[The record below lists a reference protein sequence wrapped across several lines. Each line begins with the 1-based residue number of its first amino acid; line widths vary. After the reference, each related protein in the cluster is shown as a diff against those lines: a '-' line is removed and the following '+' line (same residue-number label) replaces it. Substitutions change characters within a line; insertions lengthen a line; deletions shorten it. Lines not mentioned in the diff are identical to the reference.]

1 MTADQQSLIS
11 ELESIPTRMAE
22 AARLA
27 AQIPQPEG
35 EWSPRTILIH
45 MLAGDVQI
53 WQVRLKMLAEQDKP
67 HWQWTEPD
75 LAEWKRRFESRSLDV
90 LAAEF
95 TRTRGEIVSHLKA
108 LDDAGWAR
116 VGTHATYGL
125 LDVAGLCAKL
135 LEHDYEHLAELQ
147 KRNLK

>member
-1 MTADQQSLIS
+1 MTSDRQSVIA
-11 ELESIPTRMAE
+11 ELESIPPRMAE
-22 AARLA
+22 AARV
-27 AQIPQPEG
+27 QKSQPEG

-45 MLAGDVQI
+45 MFAGDVQI
-53 WQVRLKMLAEQDKP
+53 WQARLKMMAEQENP

-75 LAEWKRRFESRSLDV
+75 LAEWERQFENRSLED

-95 TRTRGEIVSHLKA
+95 ARTRGEIVSHLKA

-135 LEHDYEHLAELQ
+135 LEHDYEHLSELE
-147 KRNLK
+147 KRSGQ

>member
-1 MTADQQSLIS
+1 MTPDQQSLIS
-11 ELESIPTRMAE
+11 ELESIPTRMAG

-27 AQIPQPEG
+27 AQKPLLSG

-53 WQVRLKMLAEQDKP
+53 WQARLKMMAEQDNP
-67 HWQWTEPD
+67 HWLWTEPD
-75 LAEWKRRFESRSLDV
+75 LAEWERQFESRSLDD

-95 TRTRGEIVSHLKA
+95 ARTRGEIVSHLKA

-116 VGTHATYGL
+116 VGTHATFGQ
-125 LDVAGLCAKL
+125 LDVAGLCTRL
-135 LEHDYEHLAELQ
+135 LEHDYEHLTELQ
-147 KRNLK
+147 KR